1 MDVARVEI
9 ETDAGRFDGLVAEA
23 SAAVGYGANTLRT
36 VRERY
41 REAYADAL
49 TRWQAL
55 RDELEQWDRAPA
67 SAREAGAGDAGR
79 QALRLE
85 VEQLGRDIGVYQS
98 TLTKLDVAERSLSRT
113 RLFLERGDASL
124 EADPDDGGPLTEG
137 DVAMRIIE
145 AQEAERAH
153 LAQEIHDGPA
163 QALSNAIFQADYLE
177 RLATEQPAQVG
188 PQLRDLRGLLRRE
201 LANVRDA
208 IHQLRPVMLD
218 ELGLDGAIEEAVARL
233 RGMTGLAISTD
244 LHGPNERLDDR
255 QQTVALRVAQ
265 EALQNVRKHAA
276 ATNVVVRTGVDGDDW
291 VLEIRDDGR
300 GFDIAAVA
308 ARGLRNF
315 GLQFMRERA
324 GLIGSRLDVRSVPDG
339 GTVVRLVIPT
349 NTPTGPKENG

>member
-9 ETDAGRFDGLVAEA
+9 ETNAGRFDGLVAEA

-153 LAQEIHDGPA
+153 LAQEIPRRTRPGPVQRDLPGRLPRAPGDRRTRAGGPA
-163 QALSNAIFQADYLE
+163 
-177 RLATEQPAQVG
+177 
-188 PQLRDLRGLLRRE
+188 
-201 LANVRDA
+201 
-208 IHQLRPVMLD
+208 
-218 ELGLDGAIEEAVARL
+218 
-233 RGMTGLAISTD
+233 
-244 LHGPNERLDDR
+244 
-255 QQTVALRVAQ
+255 
-265 EALQNVRKHAA
+265 
-276 ATNVVVRTGVDGDDW
+276 
-291 VLEIRDDGR
+291 
-300 GFDIAAVA
+300 A
-308 ARGLRNF
+308 ARPARPATP
-315 GLQFMRERA
+315 RA
-324 GLIGSRLDVRSVPDG
+324 RQRPRRDPSASAGDARRA
-339 GTVVRLVIPT
+339 RA
-349 NTPTGPKENG
+349 